1 MNFKI
6 KIFAI
11 ILIASIIVIAGCGS
25 NSSWTGNDDEGSIK
39 QVGSDLTTL
48 NSGLHKNTKP
58 LHSLPSSII
67 EFAQRNYPGYSIISA
82 VSDSFCGEGNVI
94 DIDITKTGAP
104 DISLIFKSGGSFLQ
118 QEEDVSLSTVPN
130 QVKKVLKSIYREYSA
145 GKEIEKLILA
155 DKTEEYLFNLDR
167 GDVSKEV
174 IFKLNGDVVC
184 EN

>member
-11 ILIASIIVIAGCGS
+11 ILVASNIAIAGCGS
-25 NSSWTGNDDEGSIK
+25 KKSWTGNDNEGSIK
-39 QVGSDLTTL
+39 QVDSEPTTPNLT
-48 NSGLHKNTKP
+48 LHENAKP
-58 LHSLPSSII
+58 LHSLPSNIL
-67 EFAQRNYPGYSIISA
+67 EFARENYPDYSIISA
-82 VSDSFCGEGNVI
+82 VSDSLCSESNVI
-94 DIDITKTGAP
+94 DLAITKTGAP
-104 DISLIFKSGGSFLQ
+104 GISLIFKSDGSFLQ

-130 QVKKVLKSIYREYSA
+130 QIKKVLKSIYREYSA